1 MAAFLKSIPTGWIGL
16 DSGTGNGKYITLQ
29 NDSSDS
35 TSPTS
40 RGRRMWT
47 IGVDRSINLLKIAQ
61 HAGLSDDRNACNEV
75 VRGDAM
81 NQCWRSGA
89 FVSANTTFG

>member
-1 MAAFLKSIPTGWIGL
+1 
-16 DSGTGNGKYITLQ
+16 
-29 NDSSDS
+29 
-35 TSPTS
+35 
-40 RGRRMWT
+40 MWT

-89 FVSANTTFG
+89 FVSTNTTFG